1 MSPPSERVPGD
12 GEDYDADWGVD
23 DDEAIDGIDEDIA
36 DDSSGG
42 EDCQLGCVN
51 IGGLLQQLF
60 INVIATML
68 SHQHCHS

>member
-42 EDCQLGCVN
+42 EDCQRGCVN
-51 IGGLLQQLF
+51 
-60 INVIATML
+60 
-68 SHQHCHS
+68 S

>member
-1 MSPPSERVPGD
+1 MPGD

-42 EDCQLGCVN
+42 EDCQLGFVN
-51 IGGLLQQLF
+51 
-60 INVIATML
+60 T
-68 SHQHCHS
+68 